1 MSGIGTLTWIL
12 KLSSISSL
20 LFELVRLPPPSEGS
34 SGEGM
39 DWLCGSNM
47 ISKMFFY
54 KGNMAWPKAASP
66 RVQIMGEGRS
76 HRKRGIT
83 NLGNAAFNS
92 IFGASDPLPSDAEG
106 VDLADT

>member
-1 MSGIGTLTWIL
+1 
-12 KLSSISSL
+12 
-20 LFELVRLPPPSEGS
+20 
-34 SGEGM
+34 
-39 DWLCGSNM
+39 
-47 ISKMFFY
+47 
-54 KGNMAWPKAASP
+54 MAWPKAASP